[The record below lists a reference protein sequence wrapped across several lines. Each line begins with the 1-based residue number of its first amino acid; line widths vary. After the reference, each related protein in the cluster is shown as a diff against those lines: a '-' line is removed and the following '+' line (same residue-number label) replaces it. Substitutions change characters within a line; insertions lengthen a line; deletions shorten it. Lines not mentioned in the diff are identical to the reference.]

1 MDTDQLRRGGMCFGY
16 HLLELR
22 TRLVLSLVIPPPL
35 AIILFFFADTIRS
48 ILIKP
53 ALVALEANGLPAHLQ
68 ALGPAE
74 VLTTNLKL
82 SIVGALILSAPWLLW
97 QTWKFIEPGLYNHE
111 RRFVHFLIPGSAI
124 LTCAG
129 LSLLYWVMLPLM
141 LRVLISFG
149 VPEPDPISAA
159 DMGQSTSE
167 VASDSNSFAT
177 VPITNTPPD
186 DLRPGTIWIDANSR
200 SLMIVMPVA
209 GSDDQYEIG
218 SVAVNRE
225 GTISQEFRL
234 AEYISFVLILML
246 AIAVAF
252 QMPLVIVLL
261 GWMGMADRRFLE
273 KNRRY
278 ALFACAI
285 MGAILTPADIVSM
298 VLLFIPLYVLYEL
311 GILLLRIA
319 PAERV
324 AQGSILKGMIN
335 EIAGRIQSRTSDDS
349 DSSNTS
355 PDEKRDDEKPDDE
368 KRDDENNDGAGS

>member
-1 MDTDQLRRGGMCFGY
+1 METDHLRRGEMSFGD
-16 HLLELR
+16 HLEELR
-22 TRLVLSLVIPPPL
+22 TRLILSLVIPLPL

-97 QTWKFIEPGLYNHE
+97 QAWKFIEPGLYNHE

-129 LSLLYWVMLPLM
+129 LSLLYWIMLPLM

-149 VPEPDPISAA
+149 VPAPNPINNL
-159 DMGQSTSE
+159 DITTPTSE
-167 VASDSNSFAT
+167 EVIDSESSGSI
-177 VPITNTPPD
+177 PITQTPPD
-186 DLRPGTIWIDANSR
+186 DLKPGTIWIDPDSR
-200 SLMIVMPVA
+200 SLMIVMPLA
-209 GSDDQYEIG
+209 GSEDQFEIG

-246 AIAVAF
+246 AIAIAF

-273 KNRRY
+273 RNRRY

-298 VLLFIPLYVLYEL
+298 VLLFVPLYILYEL

-335 EIAGRIQSRTSDDS
+335 ELAGRIQSRTQDDS
-349 DSSNTS
+349 DSSDT
-355 PDEKRDDEKPDDE
+355 KRNDDND
-368 KRDDENNDGAGS
+368 DGASS

>member
-1 MDTDQLRRGGMCFGY
+1 
-16 HLLELR
+16 
-22 TRLVLSLVIPPPL
+22 
-35 AIILFFFADTIRS
+35 
-48 ILIKP
+48 
-53 ALVALEANGLPAHLQ
+53 
-68 ALGPAE
+68 
-74 VLTTNLKL
+74 
-82 SIVGALILSAPWLLW
+82 
-97 QTWKFIEPGLYNHE
+97 
-111 RRFVHFLIPGSAI
+111 
-124 LTCAG
+124 
-129 LSLLYWVMLPLM
+129 MLPLM

-149 VPEPDPISAA
+149 VPAPDPINAA
-159 DMGQSTSE
+159 DMGQSSSE
-167 VASDSNSFAT
+167 VASDSKSFAS

-186 DLRPGTIWIDANSR
+186 DLQPGTLWIDADSR

-298 VLLFIPLYVLYEL
+298 VLLFVPLYVLYEL

-355 PDEKRDDEKPDDE
+355 PDK

>member
-1 MDTDQLRRGGMCFGY
+1 METDHLTRGEMSFGD
-16 HLLELR
+16 HLEELR
-22 TRLVLSLVIPPPL
+22 TRLVLSLVIPLPL
-35 AIILFFFADTIRS
+35 AIILLFFADTIRS
-48 ILIKP
+48 ILIQP

-82 SIVGALILSAPWLLW
+82 SIVGALVLSAPWLLW
-97 QTWKFIEPGLYNHE
+97 QAWKFIEPGLYNHE

-124 LTCAG
+124 LTAAG

-149 VPEPDPISAA
+149 VPAPAPLSNLDLSNDTNGEAI
-159 DMGQSTSE
+159 
-167 VASDSNSFAT
+167 DSGFSQRI
-177 VPITNTPPD
+177 PITNTPPD
-186 DLRPGTIWIDANSR
+186 GLKPGTLWIDADSR

-209 GSDDQYEIG
+209 GSEDQFEIG

-246 AIAVAF
+246 AIAIAF

-298 VLLFIPLYVLYEL
+298 LLLFIPLYILYEL

-335 EIAGRIQSRTSDDS
+335 ELAGRVQSKTQDDS
-349 DSSNTS
+349 DSSDTS
-355 PDEKRDDEKPDDE
+355 REDVDDD
-368 KRDDENNDGAGS
+368 DGASS